1 MMTAKQFENTGSV
14 IKSQARKRKTSQ
26 KRKNAKIILQ
36 RVMAKKPSVSIRKAS
51 KIAKIS
57 YNLTRLVLKND
68 FRSQNI
74 EKKLICMINILENM

>member
-1 MMTAKQFENTGSV
+1 MTAKQFENTGSV

-26 KRKNAKIILQ
+26 KRKNAKIIFQ

-51 KIAKIS
+51 QIAKIS
-57 YNLTRLVLKND
+57 YNLTRLKND

>member
-1 MMTAKQFENTGSV
+1 MMTAKQIENTGSV

-26 KRKNAKIILQ
+26 KRKNAKIIFQ
-36 RVMAKKPSVSIRKAS
+36 RVMAKKPSVSIRKANQ
-51 KIAKIS
+51 IAKIS
-57 YNLTRLVLKND
+57 YNLTRLKND

>member
-57 YNLTRLVLKND
+57 YNLTRLKND